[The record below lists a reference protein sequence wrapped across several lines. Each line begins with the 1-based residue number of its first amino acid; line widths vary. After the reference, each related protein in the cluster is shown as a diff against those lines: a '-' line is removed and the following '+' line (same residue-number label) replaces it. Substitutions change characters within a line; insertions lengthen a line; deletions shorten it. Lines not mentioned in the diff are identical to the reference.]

1 MATDVNN
8 YPLRPDELTSEWL
21 EAALKSSGSLPAA
34 GGIASVER
42 RPIGVGVGMLGL
54 IEVVTPTYTGD
65 TGNAPKSVVV
75 KYPTE
80 VEGNL
85 AVATTFDVYE
95 REVMFYKLLGSK
107 AGLRLPKLYFAESHS
122 AASFI
127 MVMEDLSG
135 YELGDQ
141 VTGCSIDQAKLS
153 IIEMAKLHASFWE
166 KVESDDF
173 RFVPYHFPSVHSDAM
188 YQGALAGWDPMIAV
202 FGDVISD
209 ELKASKDKYLGTISK
224 MQEWIVSHPH
234 TLVHGDWRMDNLMF
248 GVLPEHAP
256 IAILDWQ
263 GTLRSKGVQDLAYL
277 LSHNMNVEDRRTHEK
292 SLVALWHSELV
303 KNGVLNYTAEQAW
316 DEYRRGVLFLWLY
329 ATVIAGTLDPSN
341 ERGKAFMTAMVT
353 RSSTAISDLECMS
366 LLDTF

>member
-8 YPLRPDELTSEWL
+8 YPLRPDELTPAWL
-21 EAALKSSGSLPAA
+21 EAALKSSNTLPASA
-34 GGIASVER
+34 GIASVER

-65 TGNAPKSVVV
+65 AGSAPKSVVV

-85 AVATTFDVYE
+85 AVATTFNVYE
-95 REVMFYKLLGSK
+95 REVMFCKHLGPK
-107 AGLRLPKLYFAESHS
+107 AGLRLPKLYFGESHS

-141 VTGCSIDQAKLS
+141 VAGCSVDQAKMS
-153 IIEMAKLHASFWE
+153 IVEMAKLHASFWE
-166 KVESDDF
+166 KVDSDDF

-188 YQGALAGWDPMIAV
+188 YQGAVAGWDPMVAV

-209 ELKASKDKYLGTISK
+209 ELKNNKDKFLGTVSK

-248 GVLPEHAP
+248 GVSPEHAP

-277 LSHNMNVEDRRTHEK
+277 LSHNMSIEERRAHEK

-303 KNGVLNYTAEQAW
+303 KNGVANYTTDQAW
-316 DEYRRGVLFLWLY
+316 DEYRRAVLYLWVY

-341 ERGKAFMTAMVT
+341 ERGKAFMTAMVS
-353 RSSTAISDLECMS
+353 RSSTAIGDLDCMS